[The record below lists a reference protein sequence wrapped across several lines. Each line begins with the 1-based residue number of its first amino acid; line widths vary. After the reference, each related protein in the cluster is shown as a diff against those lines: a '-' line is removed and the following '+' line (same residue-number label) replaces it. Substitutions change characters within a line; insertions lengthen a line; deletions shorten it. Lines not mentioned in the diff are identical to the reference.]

1 MGHRSNAA
9 LVATTL
15 VACAVGA
22 AAQAPSPVFR
32 ISAELV
38 VVDLVATD
46 RAGRFVADLQ
56 PGDIQVFEDGKP
68 QTVRFVT
75 VVRRGVP
82 DARASSIDP
91 ADASEP
97 VSRGGSEDASRG
109 LTADPPKLVVVVDL
123 ASTPAD
129 ALPRV
134 RDAVRSMVTEELPDG
149 PEVMFATLWQGL
161 SIQQPFTRDRVTVAT
176 AVSELAVP
184 SGNGLGY
191 SELLDTSERLC
202 DTFQDRPD
210 LVLRQLVSLGRG
222 IIDENQRQLTTSSE
236 NLSALARSLAAAPG
250 RKHVV
255 FFSSGYALNA
265 TSHVIELVA
274 AAYAAC
280 GGDAEQARRVAAQEL
295 TAAGSFD
302 AGPFERMLDRA
313 NRSQV
318 SIYTVDPRGLMTTSP
333 EAQQRVSARA
343 TRRGQAQRFRALE
356 ATVPQEYLRAVAAD
370 TGGRSFLNSNDLT
383 QGLRR
388 AWLDANEY
396 YLVGYEPPG
405 ARKAGRFHRI
415 EVKVTRPDLDVRYRR
430 GYYAATDQEIAT
442 SDVEQAI
449 ARPDLFRNN
458 GLEIDVETAGAFR
471 VIMFLPP
478 HALRF
483 TEAGRVNEAA
493 VTLHAVLRDDAG
505 RLVGG
510 KPLFGRDIGLKL
522 DARQLEGLLSS
533 DHVEIPVT
541 VDLPLPGAYR
551 LTVVARDSGGWIG
564 AQTLD
569 VTIDP

>member
-9 LVATTL
+9 LVAAAL
-15 VACAVGA
+15 AACAVGA
-22 AAQAPSPVFR
+22 AAQSPSPIFR
-32 ISAELV
+32 VSAELV

-46 RAGRFVADLQ
+46 RAGRFVVDLQ

-68 QTVRFVT
+68 QKVRFVT
-75 VVRRGVP
+75 LVRRGVP
-82 DARASSIDP
+82 EERVPPTDP

-97 VSRGGSEDASRG
+97 VSRGRSEEASPDV
-109 LTADPPKLVVVVDL
+109 AANPPRLVVVVDL

-161 SIQQPFTRDRVTVAT
+161 SIQQPFTRDRITVAT
-176 AVSELAVP
+176 AVSELVVP
-184 SGNGLGY
+184 NETGLGY
-191 SELLDTSERLC
+191 SELLDASERLC
-202 DTFQDRPD
+202 DTFQDRLD

-236 NLSALARSLAAAPG
+236 SLSALARSLAAAPG

-265 TSHVIELVA
+265 TSQVIELVA

-295 TAAGSFD
+295 TAAGGFD

-318 SIYTVDPRGLMTTSP
+318 SIYAVDSRGLMTTSP

-356 ATVPQEYLRAVAAD
+356 ATLPQEYLRTVAAD
-370 TGGRSFLNSNDLT
+370 TGGRSFLNSNDLA

-388 AWLDANEY
+388 AWLDADEY
-396 YLVGYEPPG
+396 YLVGYEPP
-405 ARKAGRFHRI
+405 AERKTGRFHRI
-415 EVKVTRPDLDVRYRR
+415 EVKVTRPDPWSCGTAAGTMPPPTRR
-430 GYYAATDQEIAT
+430 SPRAT
-442 SDVEQAI
+442 SNRRSPGRI
-449 ARPDLFRNN
+449 CSRTTGSRSKWRPLARS
-458 GLEIDVETAGAFR
+458 A
-471 VIMFLPP
+471 
-478 HALRF
+478 
-483 TEAGRVNEAA
+483 
-493 VTLHAVLRDDAG
+493 
-505 RLVGG
+505 
-510 KPLFGRDIGLKL
+510 
-522 DARQLEGLLSS
+522 
-533 DHVEIPVT
+533 
-541 VDLPLPGAYR
+541 
-551 LTVVARDSGGWIG
+551 
-564 AQTLD
+564 
-569 VTIDP
+569 